1 MLEMRPRGWG
11 AQDRVM
17 GYLHPLGLL
26 KGQEVKV
33 LYGKVIIREKG
44 NGLDLEI
51 KDGKTM
57 EDVVQKELLVLLEGG
72 SGYLLQRKLNGKVGI
87 IAEVM
92 VSRCNNRHRRRIMKE
107 AEEAFQLEL
116 NRLNQAGGSYSDE
129 ASFRTAQSVK
139 DPAAPKVAASK
150 MVKGREEDGKKAAEG
165 LREAT
170 SGVPEPPKETVTGE
184 REHQG
189 EPGDSADP
197 GYHAAEGSKASSLG
211 ELLAS
216 EMQMVEQ
223 NQENPLYDFCER
235 GGSTEM
241 VMKKFMKRYL
251 VGGSRKRQS
260 GGRHGRWTGTW
271 RSIGKLWE
279 KDIGSAG
286 GITERNDGKSGK
298 VVGHVVVYVDDM
310 MVCGP
315 DSVVQ
320 GCLDRIAKEWSCSQP
335 EWVCLEKWIKFC
347 GFELRWG
354 EPVPFSKPEVPEG
367 LSYERCV
374 GGRGVDGALPF
385 AHAMNRIE
393 LYAYAPGGGRS
404 HQGVMACYG
413 GSLVQWLS
421 VRQAFTTLSTAEAEL
436 VGYLEAM
443 TMGQSVA
450 VVLGILENGAWD
462 DLLVD
467 VAQQQDLVY
476 SDLVQHGERLYE
488 GEVQDVDAP
497 LGEEHEKKQ
506 LLAEDREGA
515 GVHCD
520 DDRKRA
526 QAGQDSSI
534 GGGGDFV
541 VYGDN
546 SSAITI
552 IGSADGPWRTRH
564 LRLRAEVLREK
575 VKGGR
580 WAVRHLP
587 GTRLVA
593 DHLTKAMTAKAQWP
607 KFYELAGMVKV
618 DVEKVEASSTE
629 WRSTEN
635 VNKLKLAGLGLIM
648 GKVASW
654 TPENCQEKEAK
665 TLCLAAL
672 GVGVAY
678 VATLITRGHCGAELL
693 KRVENLSVEEEPED
707 FWDVQTGEAMVVL
720 TLEQRRQTSVVYED
734 VNMGRRL
741 INDQW
746 TEDNFRFGPVYKRCE
761 LRKFVFCHLGNNH
774 RGYSTEER
782 EDHWE
787 VEFRED
793 GLVVAT
799 RVHEVERIRSYQ
811 PERRDLPA
819 GLFLEDFEDRRESFI
834 NPVDHREEVRRGV
847 WTQIVEDNWRRDV
860 WLREGWVG
868 SSRFWVRPRRRIVV
882 LQSGRPLTDQERQD
896 EMDEDGAGESG
907 TSGPSASSATAASS
921 GSTIRAASAT
931 AGGDQKR
938 PRNTKRTWRP
948 SGVESGAIIGGLTKG
963 AIVLMVF
970 FGMINGAGAQGQ
982 DMLEEDSLL
991 VWMMIATALMAIGF
1005 WELLRRYFKN
1015 MAEQSWRRHY
1025 FLERREE
1032 VERGAHSAYAAG
1044 YVASWRCLGTWQ
1056 RLWPG
1061 KSRRRIIVKCD
1072 AKGECSG
1079 EGDTILEISKHKG
1092 KTYFQIACE
1101 HPDFVRWAVRTARS
1115 QEVDSRLAHFVEW
1128 ATGSR

>member
-1 MLEMRPRGWG
+1 MTPVLDAAELGRLVLFLLPR
-11 AQDRVM
+11 RTE
-17 GYLHPLGLL
+17 LLGLGL
-26 KGQEVKV
+26 KRADRAHGWHGGLITKDQCCVLKVRIGAAYGSSLTWIACSGLLSELEVTRE
-33 LYGKVIIREKG
+33 GKAGETADQALDRLIVEDLRVIIREKG
-44 NGLDLEI
+44 NGPDLEI
-51 KDGKTM
+51 KDGKMM

-72 SGYLLQRKLNGKVGI
+72 SGVGI
-87 IAEVM
+87 IAEVQ
-92 VSRCNNRHRRRIMKE
+92 RRAIAAGMPV
-107 AEEAFQLEL
+107 AEGQGGFVGSPQRPEPGSQG
-116 NRLNQAGGSYSDE
+116 RSQQAVD
-129 ASFRTAQSVK
+129 V
-139 DPAAPKVAASK
+139 
-150 MVKGREEDGKKAAEG
+150 EG
-165 LREAT
+165 LRKKSYAASVSIKESRVTRQILETMLLRSSWPLDWNVEEYREAL
-170 SGVPEPPKETVTGE
+170 GE
-184 REHQG
+184 RYWKCRRHYG
-189 EPGDSADP
+189 EELKRISLHEEGGAAQAIVMDYLSKELSQAEEELEFLRDQEVEGINRLCSVQAAGPGEIEKVLQTYTEA
-197 GYHAAEGSKASSLG
+197 GY
-211 ELLAS
+211 
-216 EMQMVEQ
+216 
-223 NQENPLYDFCER
+223 
-235 GGSTEM
+235 
-241 VMKKFMKRYL
+241 
-251 VGGSRKRQS
+251 
-260 GGRHGRWTGTW
+260 GR
-271 RSIGKLWE
+271 
-279 KDIGSAG
+279 
-286 GITERNDGKSGK
+286 
-298 VVGHVVVYVDDM
+298 
-310 MVCGP
+310 
-315 DSVVQ
+315 
-320 GCLDRIAKEWSCSQP
+320 
-335 EWVCLEKWIKFC
+335 
-347 GFELRWG
+347 
-354 EPVPFSKPEVPEG
+354 G

-393 LYAYAPGGGRS
+393 LYADVSYAPGGGRS

-497 LGEEHEKKQ
+497 LEEEHEKKQ
-506 LLAEDREGA
+506 LLAENHEGA
-515 GVHCD
+515 GVHRG

-526 QAGQDSSI
+526 QAGQDSSM

-552 IGSADGPWRTRH
+552 IGSADDGPWRTRH

-629 WRSTEN
+629 WRSIEN

-654 TPENCQEKEAK
+654 SPENCQEKEAK

-672 GVGVAY
+672 GVG
-678 VATLITRGHCGAELL
+678 
-693 KRVENLSVEEEPED
+693 
-707 FWDVQTGEAMVVL
+707 
-720 TLEQRRQTSVVYED
+720 
-734 VNMGRRL
+734 
-741 INDQW
+741 
-746 TEDNFRFGPVYKRCE
+746 RFGPVYKRCE
-761 LRKFVFCHLGNNH
+761 LRKFVFCHLANNH
-774 RGYSTEER
+774 CGYSTEER

-819 GLFLEDFEDRRESFI
+819 GLFLEDFEDR
-834 NPVDHREEVRRGV
+834 
-847 WTQIVEDNWRRDV
+847 
-860 WLREGWVG
+860 
-868 SSRFWVRPRRRIVV
+868 
-882 LQSGRPLTDQERQD
+882 
-896 EMDEDGAGESG
+896 
-907 TSGPSASSATAASS
+907 
-921 GSTIRAASAT
+921 
-931 AGGDQKR
+931 
-938 PRNTKRTWRP
+938 NTKRTWRS
-948 SGVESGAIIGGLTKG
+948 SGVESGEIIGGFMKG

-982 DMLEEDSLL
+982 DMLEEDSVL
-991 VWMMIATALMAIGF
+991 VWMMIATALLAIGF
-1005 WELLRRYFKN
+1005 WELLRTIGAHGRLQDVLVPVGALEDPARRRYFKN

-1025 FLERREE
+1025 FL
-1032 VERGAHSAYAAG
+1032 
-1044 YVASWRCLGTWQ
+1044 
-1056 RLWPG
+1056 
-1061 KSRRRIIVKCD
+1061 
-1072 AKGECSG
+1072 

-1101 HPDFVRWAVRTARS
+1101 HPDFVRWAVKTARS